1 MGYGQIVGGMKQS
14 AAAKRRGSGSRVVSK
29 YRAERDAITAKA
41 ETFEA
46 VGQAA
51 VSLHKGYSEGQSQW
65 ANLEEGAAELG
76 LEEQIAEKRAGAGR
90 WEKWTGPSKK
100 TLDEMVTGDAVD
112 GKQLEVSYGELK
124 TMGKIK
130 RTAGSR
136 YLKTMDPTTGEYK
149 DVKDS
154 GWGETKDVPVGET
167 PETAAAKDTGKK
179 SYSNF
184 PIAESLMNKTGE
196 TLGNIQGSLTD
207 WWSKK
212 GDAGATTETATPELK
227 LSQSEVNQSEINAKA
242 FEDAEAR
249 KRIEDKKI
257 YDAARITQGL
267 DKPPVIEQSE
277 EDYIKGELSSSG
289 EPGAVD
295 QYEKDKAAGLHTEQ
309 SPADKI
315 YKELGIDI
323 NTSAT
328 SDVVNK
334 GAGTVTPKQTRGQ
347 AFRAA
352 YDAGESSFM
361 YEGKSYTTEM
371 AEPPPE
377 ENTNP
382 LTGLI
387 SPLGDDDEKYL
398 GQGPGF

>member
-1 MGYGQIVGGMKQS
+1 
-14 AAAKRRGSGSRVVSK
+14 
-29 YRAERDAITAKA
+29 
-41 ETFEA
+41 
-46 VGQAA
+46 
-51 VSLHKGYSEGQSQW
+51 
-65 ANLEEGAAELG
+65 
-76 LEEQIAEKRAGAGR
+76 
-90 WEKWTGPSKK
+90 
-100 TLDEMVTGDAVD
+100 
-112 GKQLEVSYGELK
+112 
-124 TMGKIK
+124 
-130 RTAGSR
+130 

-167 PETAAAKDTGKK
+167 TETAAAKDTGKK

-184 PIAESLMNKTGE
+184 PMAESLMNKTGE

-212 GDAGATTETATPELK
+212 GDAGATTDTATPELK
-227 LSQSEVNQSEINAKA
+227 LSQSEVNQSEINA
-242 FEDAEAR
+242 EA
-249 KRIEDKKI
+249 I
-257 YDAARITQGL
+257 
-267 DKPPVIEQSE
+267 VNSSE
-277 EDYIKGELSSSG
+277 EKYIQNQLISG
-289 EPGAVD
+289 GGNEALD
-295 QYEKDKAAGLHTEQ
+295 QYKTDVTSGRTNVSGANVESDESNTDP
-309 SPADKI
+309 SPAEKI

-334 GAGTVTPKQTRGQ
+334 GTGTVTPKQTRGQ